1 MKTILRIVIILALAA
16 AVAFGYS
23 LVVNNTMTSAGSDD
37 GRSQPAMT
45 DGTRPERPEGMSD
58 RDEGGASMGRG
69 ILEVGVTF
77 AKLTGVALVV
87 LFLEQGVNLL
97 TKRRAASAA

>member
-37 GRSQPAMT
+37 GRSQPALT
-45 DGTRPERPEGMSD
+45 DGTRLERPEGMPV
-58 RDEGGASMGRG
+58 RDEGGASMGRS
-69 ILEVGVTF
+69 ILEVGVTL

-97 TKRRAASAA
+97 TKRRAVSAA